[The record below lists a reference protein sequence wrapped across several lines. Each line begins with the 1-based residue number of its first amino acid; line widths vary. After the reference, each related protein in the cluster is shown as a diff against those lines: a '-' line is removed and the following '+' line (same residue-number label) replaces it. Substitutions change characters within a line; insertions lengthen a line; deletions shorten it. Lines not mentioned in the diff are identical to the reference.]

1 MLCDDGDHDVTFT
14 QERNNSK
21 LYKNNNKLLESAERY
36 MEPEI
41 IIKRMVGAGACPGG
55 GARGLPPPLEIEK
68 QKKKGFHILGTPP
81 PPLRIPGHAPGAN
94 VARVKISYTHWLPC
108 SSVTDS
114 KHGRTYRS
122 NYLC

>member
-1 MLCDDGDHDVTFT
+1 MECTCYFDDVTFT

-41 IIKRMVGAGACPGG
+41 IIKRMVGEC
-55 GARGLPPPLEIEK
+55 
-68 QKKKGFHILGTPP
+68 
-81 PPLRIPGHAPGAN
+81 
-94 VARVKISYTHWLPC
+94 S

-114 KHGRTYRS
+114 SVAMSWESPGTYFH
-122 NYLC
+122 